1 MKIRRLLFTFCI
13 LLTGVVLAGCVA
25 LEPAAAGGPGDEK
38 ADAAATAGNAAPTV
52 TFTAADYAFDGPDSI
67 PGGLTRIEFV
77 NPGEQEHSLWL
88 VKLEDGKTIEDMMG
102 VFATFETDP
111 QMPDRLGWYGGVNA
125 KPGQSNAYTI
135 DLAPGIYTIFSFGED
150 GEGVPD
156 LAKGM
161 TTELEV
167 IEAVAS
173 GAEPPEADMRTE
185 LVDFS
190 YVMEGTPVAGPTIV
204 EVTNSGMEPHEV
216 AMLKLDDGISTEDA
230 MQFLMA
236 GEEAGG
242 PPPFMFFG
250 GMAPINSGLT
260 AWYEIDFEEGDY
272 GFICFLPSPDSGG
285 APHFMLGMTA
295 QVSVPGS

>member
-1 MKIRRLLFTFCI
+1 MPT
-13 LLTGVVLAGCVA
+13 TGSGHAWPENGEESVI
-25 LEPAAAGGPGDEK
+25 DS
-38 ADAAATAGNAAPTV
+38 TAPTV
-52 TFTAADYAFDGPDSI
+52 TFTAADYAYNGPDSI

-77 NPGEQEHSLWL
+77 NNGEHDHSLWL
-88 VKLEDGKTIEDMMG
+88 INLADGKTMDDVMEI
-102 VFATFETDP
+102 FATIETEP
-111 QMPDRLGWYGGVNA
+111 QMPDWLGWYGGVNA
-125 KPGQSNAYTI
+125 MPGQSNAYTI

-150 GEGVPD
+150 AEGVPD
-156 LAKGM
+156 LVKGM

-167 IEAVAS
+167 TEAVAS
-173 GAEPPEADMRTE
+173 SVEPPAADMRTE

-190 YVMEGTPVAGPTIV
+190 YVMEGMPVAGPTIV

-216 AMLKLDDGISTEDA
+216 AMLKLNDGISTEDA

-250 GMAPINSGLT
+250 GMAPMNEGLT

-272 GFICFLPSPDSGG
+272 GFICFLPSPDNGG

-295 QVSVPGS
+295 QLSVAGS